1 MKNVYVVCAT
11 GIATSTMVRLKV
23 EKFLQANGVEA
34 NVTQYRVTELSPA
47 RVRADAIVAT
57 TQMPPEYHEVAPVI
71 NGMSLLTGVGEQ
83 ESLQALLDVLKNDKE
98 D

>member
-23 EKFLQANGVEA
+23 EKFLQANGIDA
-34 NVTQYRVTELSPA
+34 HVTQYRVTELAPA
-47 RVRADAIVAT
+47 RVKADAIVAT
-57 TQMPPEYHEVAPVI
+57 TQMPAEYHEVAPVI

-83 ESLQALLDVLKNDKE
+83 ASLQALLDVLQDKKE